1 MKITYRALLA
11 MCLLLV
17 AEAARAAAP
26 ETPKLSL
33 AYIPI
38 SNFLTAYVAKDQGYF
53 TTHGL
58 DVTLI
63 PINQGNTGV
72 AGIVSKSVE
81 LSTPTPTTFLQAVDN
96 GVDLV
101 IVAATHTY
109 PTPNKVGLLVSA
121 TGDVTAA
128 KDLVGK
134 KVGINGI
141 GGMQFVL
148 LQDWLIKH
156 GVEPKSVTF
165 VEISFPQMADAL
177 QARQVDAVTIS
188 EPFYQRIISSKIGR
202 VFVDLQA
209 DIPAGTLGTMYV
221 STGEWAKKNPGTI
234 AAFRDSLE
242 DAARFIKTE
251 PEAAK
256 KSLITYAKMSEQLL
270 QLVNVPSVTVAAV
283 PAQMKFWI
291 DLMDQQQLTTGV
303 IDARSIIAP

>member
-1 MKITYRALLA
+1 MKITTQALLA

-17 AEAARAAAP
+17 AEVARAAAP

-53 TTHGL
+53 TAHGL

-121 TGDVTAA
+121 TSEVAAA

-134 KVGINGI
+134 KVGVNGI

-148 LQDWLIKH
+148 LQEWLVKH
-156 GVEPKSVTF
+156 GVNPKSVTF

-177 QARQVDAVTIS
+177 QARQIDAVTIS
-188 EPFYQRIISSKIGR
+188 EPFYQRVIAAKTGR
-202 VFVDLQA
+202 VFADLQA

-234 AAFRDSLE
+234 AAFRASLE
-242 DAARFIKTE
+242 DATRFIKAN

-270 QLVNVPSVTVAAV
+270 QLVNVPSVTVAAL
-283 PAQMKFWI
+283 PSQMKFWI
-291 DLMDQQQLTTGV
+291 DLMEQQQLTSGT
-303 IDARSIIAP
+303 INPQSIIAP

>member
-1 MKITYRALLA
+1 MKITYKALLA

-17 AEAARAAAP
+17 AEVARAAAP

-53 TTHGL
+53 AAHGL

-121 TGDVTAA
+121 TGDITAA

-148 LQDWLIKH
+148 LQEWLIKH
-156 GVEPKSVTF
+156 GVNPKSITF

-177 QARQVDAVTIS
+177 QAKQVDAVAIS
-188 EPFYQRIISSKIGR
+188 EPFYQRVISSKIGR
-202 VFVDLQA
+202 MLADLQA

-234 AAFRDSLE
+234 AALRASLE
-242 DAARFIKTE
+242 DATRFIKTN
-251 PEAAK
+251 PETAK
-256 KSLITYAKMSEQLL
+256 KSLITYAQMSEQLL
-270 QLVNVPSVTVAAV
+270 QLVNIPSVTVAAA
-283 PAQMKFWI
+283 PSQMKFWI
-291 DLMDQQQLTTGV
+291 DLMDQQQLTTGA
-303 IDARSIIAP
+303 IDPQSIIAP

>member
-1 MKITYRALLA
+1 MKITTQALLA

-17 AEAARAAAP
+17 AEVARAAAP

-53 TTHGL
+53 TAHGL

-96 GVDLV
+96 GIDLV

-121 TGDVTAA
+121 TSDVAAA

-134 KVGINGI
+134 KVGVNGI

-148 LQDWLIKH
+148 LQEWLVKQ
-156 GVEPKSVTF
+156 GVNPKSVTF

-177 QARQVDAVTIS
+177 QARQIDAVTIS
-188 EPFYQRIISSKIGR
+188 EPFYQRVIASKIGR
-202 VFVDLQA
+202 VLADLQA

-221 STGEWAKKNPGTI
+221 STGEWAKKNPATI
-234 AAFRDSLE
+234 AAFRAGLE
-242 DAARFIKTE
+242 DATRFIKTD
-251 PEAAK
+251 PETAK

-283 PAQMKFWI
+283 PSQMKFWI
-291 DLMDQQQLTTGV
+291 DLMEQQQLTTGT
-303 IDARSIIAP
+303 INPQSIIAP

>member
-1 MKITYRALLA
+1 MKITTQALLA
-11 MCLLLV
+11 MCLLL
-17 AEAARAAAP
+17 AAGFARATAP

-53 TTHGL
+53 TAHGL

-109 PTPNKVGLLVSA
+109 PTPNKVGLLVST
-121 TGDVTAA
+121 TGDITAA

-148 LQDWLIKH
+148 LQEWLIKH
-156 GVEPKSVTF
+156 GVNPKSITF

-177 QARQVDAVTIS
+177 QAKQVDAVTIS
-188 EPFYQRIISSKIGR
+188 EPFYQRVISSKIGR
-202 VFVDLQA
+202 MLADLQA

-234 AAFRDSLE
+234 AALRASLE
-242 DAARFIKTE
+242 DATRFIKTN
-251 PEAAK
+251 PETAK
-256 KSLITYAKMSEQLL
+256 KSLITYAQMSEQLL
-270 QLVNVPSVTVAAV
+270 QLVNVPSVTVAAA
-283 PAQMKFWI
+283 PSQMKFWI
-291 DLMDQQQLTTGV
+291 DLMDQQQLTTGT
-303 IDARSIIAP
+303 IDPQSIIAP

>member
-1 MKITYRALLA
+1 MKLSYKTLLA

-17 AEAARAAAP
+17 AEVARAGAP
-26 ETPKLSL
+26 ETPKVSL

-53 TTHGL
+53 TAHGL
-58 DVTLI
+58 DVTLV

-101 IVAATHTY
+101 VVAATHTY

-121 TGDVTAA
+121 TSDVTTA

-148 LQDWLIKH
+148 LQDWLTKH
-156 GVEPKSVTF
+156 GVNPKLVTF

-177 QARQVDAVTIS
+177 QAGQVDAVTIS
-188 EPFYQRIISSKIGR
+188 EPFYQRVISSKIGR
-202 VFVDLQA
+202 MLADLQA

-221 STGEWAKKNPGTI
+221 STGEWAKKNPGTV
-234 AAFRDSLE
+234 AAFRASLE
-242 DAARFIKTE
+242 DATRFIKID

-256 KSLITYAKMSEQLL
+256 KSLTTYANMSEQLL
-270 QLVNVPSVTVAAV
+270 QLVNVPSVTVAAS

-291 DLMDQQQLTTGV
+291 DLMDKQQLTTGA
-303 IDARSIIAP
+303 IDPQSIIAP